1 MKFENIT
8 DRELSWLSFDQ
19 RVLELAEDPR
29 VPLLERVRFLA
40 IFSSNLDE
48 FFMVRVATLMSKL
61 ENNIT
66 DANVAGITP
75 QDLMQEISTRTRALV
90 DRQSDVFHK
99 DILVKLKNEGI
110 EFVHWDDLNEN
121 ELTYVSKLFQDRIFP
136 VLTPLAVDPSHPFPY
151 I

>member
-1 MKFENIT
+1 
-8 DRELSWLSFDQ
+8 
-19 RVLELAEDPR
+19 
-29 VPLLERVRFLA
+29 
-40 IFSSNLDE
+40 
-48 FFMVRVATLMSKL
+48 MVRVATLMSKL

-151 I
+151 ISGLSLNLAVMVKNPKTHEEFFARVKVPEILPRFIATSKNGTNRFLTI